1 MEIFL
6 NLLLYPRQ
14 RLKHVQRETDG
25 LSDAVM
31 RLYELDLSKMDWAG
45 RREGVL
51 ARFEG
56 GVHPEMLARIP
67 SAKLDCTALLLY
79 LREGGGWGYQLC
91 SRGTVEDAFEA
102 MPEGSASPDPA
113 SPEQHAARLARRFPA
128 EREKLLTLLTQETP
142 KADGFYLEILEAFL
156 GLLAPWAQE
165 LLISDQLAPAGAV
178 PAPDFSSP
186 HGNVPDRP
194 QPAPPPEPRP
204 EACLSFLSGVR
215 TLRRGLPFPLS
226 LLYKLFPKKSPKAE
240 DIPYDNW
247 GLQELEKILERFYQ
261 GELAQ
266 LELEFT
272 LHGRGAYV
280 RRLGKTVYQP
290 YRLTLELIREGQ
302 RCMCL
307 LLDDQQPTVYRLI
320 ADREPYM
327 NVDIKDLK
335 KTVFHGQSVEEYT
348 VFSASDLTLLRREV
362 LFLLARLDCRE
373 SALSATTRMGVWSCA
388 GLRFNRDQHQ
398 GHRDIWCLR
407 P

>member
-1 MEIFL
+1 MGIFL

-31 RLYELDLSKMDWAG
+31 RLYGLDLSKMDWAG

-56 GVHPEMLARIP
+56 GAHPEMLARIP

-102 MPEGSASPDPA
+102 MPEGPASPDPA

-128 EREKLLTLLTQETP
+128 SREKLLSLLTREVP
-142 KADGFYLEILEAFL
+142 EEDGVQTEVLEAL
-156 GLLAPWAQE
+156 LSILAPWARE
-165 LLISDQLAPAGAV
+165 LLASDQLAPAEA
-178 PAPDFSSP
+178 PPPPDFSSP
-186 HGNVPDRP
+186 HGNAPDRP
-194 QPAPPPEPRP
+194 RPAPPPEPGP
-204 EACLSFLSGVR
+204 EACLSFLTGVR
-215 TLRRGLPFPLS
+215 TLRPGRPFPLS
-226 LLYKLFPKKSPKAE
+226 LLYKLFPQKSPKAE
-240 DIPYDNW
+240 DISHDGW
-247 GLQELEKILERFYQ
+247 GLRELEGILERFYR

-272 LHGRGAYV
+272 LRGQGAYV
-280 RRLGKTVYQP
+280 RRLGKVIYQP
-290 YRLTLELIREGQ
+290 YRLSLELIREGR

-307 LLDDQQPTVYRLI
+307 LLDGWQPTVYHLI

-327 NVDIKDLK
+327 NVDIKALK
-335 KTVFHGQSVEEYT
+335 QTVFHGQAVKEYT
-348 VFSASDLTLLRREV
+348 VFSASDSPLLRREV
-362 LFLLARLDCRE
+362 SFLLARLDCRDE
-373 SALSATTRMGVWSCA
+373 ALSATTRMGVWSCE
-388 GLRFNRDQHQ
+388 GLRFSQEQHQ
-398 GHRDIWCLR
+398 QHRDNWCLC